1 MERIE
6 FYRQHIQNLLTQ
18 EATLDDGNPN
28 IESQLIFD
36 REHDHYQLIDIG
48 WEGFTRIYNCFI
60 HIDIKDGKI
69 WIQHNMTD
77 VDLADKLVDMGVL
90 KEDIVLGLHPPY
102 KRPYTGYGVA

>member
-6 FYRQHIQNLLTQ
+6 FYRQCIRDLLTK
-18 EATLDDGNPN
+18 EASLDEKNSN
-28 IESQLIFD
+28 VESQLVFD
-36 REHDHYQLIDIG
+36 TEHDHYQLIDIG
-48 WEGFTRIYNCFI
+48 WEDLNRIYNCFI

-77 VDLADKLVDMGVL
+77 VDLAEKLVEMGVT

-102 KRPYTGYGVA
+102 KRPHTGYGVA